1 MNIDENTPG
10 FNKMQNVKRR
20 FFALRNGVVADVY
33 RKANDPHRIVFGL
46 SFVDL
51 KQIAV
56 ATGKDADLARLL
68 YANTSTRESRLLA
81 PMIMPDEYMSRT
93 DAAEWL
99 ANVMSAEEADILCN
113 TLLRRMDCAFDVA
126 NELYARVD
134 ATDMQRYAA
143 LRMAAVL
150 LTQNPE
156 DALAMAKAELSI
168 PHTAMT
174 NSLAKMIVEE
184 IDYLSKQN

>member
-1 MNIDENTPG
+1 MKIDENTPG

-33 RKANDPHRIVFGL
+33 RNSNDPHRIVFGL

-51 KQIAV
+51 KQIAAV
-56 ATGKDADLARLL
+56 TGKDADLARLL

-81 PMIMPDEYMSRT
+81 PMIMPDEYMTRT
-93 DAAEWL
+93 VAAEWL

-113 TLLRRMDCAFDVA
+113 TLLRRMDYASDVA
-126 NELYARVD
+126 KELYARTD
-134 ATDMQRYAA
+134 ATALQRYAA

-150 LTQNPE
+150 LVHNPD
-156 DALAMAKAELSI
+156 DALVMAKAELSM
-168 PHTAMT
+168 PYTAMT

-184 IDYLSKQN
+184 INYLSKHN